1 MTDPTHQ
8 AQQSA
13 RTAAR
18 SETARKAVLLGWAAK
33 GVVYVALAWIVLQSA
48 FGAAP
53 EQSSTTGALQLIAQS
68 APGRI
73 ALMVLGVGLLAF
85 AVGRI
90 LETTVLAEPQ
100 IGARDKA
107 QAVVLALV
115 YTSLAVT
122 AFSIV
127 GLAGGSGGGSGGGS
141 EQQGSAF
148 LLGLPAGRW
157 LVGLLGLLV
166 VAFGLYEVY
175 LGVKQK
181 FRGTLRSADMSPA
194 MRSASTKIGIAAYVT
209 KGLIFVLLGYFFLQS
224 ALSYDPSEAKG
235 LDAALREVSQ
245 AAYGQVLLSLVAL
258 GLLAYG
264 LFAFIEARYRR
275 IGSSASGTT

>member
-1 MTDPTHQ
+1 MTDPTDQ
-8 AQQSA
+8 ARQSA

-33 GVVYVALAWIVLQSA
+33 GVVYLALAWIVLQSA

-53 EQSSTTGALQLIAQS
+53 QQSSTTGALQLIAQS

-73 ALMVLGVGLLAF
+73 ALVVLGVGLLAF
-85 AVGRI
+85 ALGRI

-100 IGARDKA
+100 IGAGDRA

-148 LLGLPAGRW
+148 LLGLPGGRW